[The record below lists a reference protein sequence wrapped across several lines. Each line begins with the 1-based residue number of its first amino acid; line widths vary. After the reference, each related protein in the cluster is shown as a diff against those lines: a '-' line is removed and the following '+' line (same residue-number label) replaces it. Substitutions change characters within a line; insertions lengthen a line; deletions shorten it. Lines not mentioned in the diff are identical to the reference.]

1 MIKHVLIT
9 GDMHSKIKERL
20 QYIKNTMPEYD
31 PSETAVI
38 VLGDFG
44 ANYYKTKHD
53 WKTKHQAA
61 KVGYTIYALRGNH
74 EDRACNME
82 KPIYVIDE
90 FVNGMVC
97 YEEEFPNIR
106 YFMDC
111 VAEYEIMGRKI
122 LCIPGAYSVDKWYRL
137 QNDWQWFAQ
146 EQLTASEMESAE
158 EQFSGKY
165 YDFVFSHTCPI
176 SWEPSDL
183 FLSMIDQSTVDKTM
197 EVWMDKFKEKFLWKH
212 WLFGHYHANRIE
224 RPYVEQFYTEVED
237 LASIIARWDKYTK
250 TKELDWWLPR
260 SPNFYMGIE
269 EREITP
275 LF

>member
-9 GDMHSKIKERL
+9 GDCHGRVENRLAQIKD
-20 QYIKNTMPEYD
+20 TMPEYV

-38 VLGDFG
+38 ILGDIGF
-44 ANYYKTKHD
+44 NYYMSKHD
-53 WKTKHQAA
+53 WKTKHSAA
-61 KVGYTIYALRGNH
+61 KFGYTIYCLRGNH
-74 EDRACNME
+74 EDRAENM
-82 KPIYVIDE
+82 KYPIYTIDN

-111 VAEYEIMGRKI
+111 VAEYEIMGKKV

-137 QNDWQWFAQ
+137 QNDWHWFAE
-146 EQLTASEMESAE
+146 EQLTAEEKKHAE
-158 EQFSGKY
+158 ELVSGKY

-176 SWEPSDL
+176 IWEPTDL

-197 EVWMDKFKEKFLWKH
+197 EVWMAKIKETFLWKH
-212 WLFGHYHANRIE
+212 WLFGHYHADRIE

-237 LASIIARWDKYTK
+237 LESIIARWDKYTK
-250 TKELDWWLPR
+250 TKELDWWLPK
-260 SPNFYMGIE
+260 SPQFYSFE
-269 EREITP
+269 
-275 LF
+275 

>member
-9 GDMHSKIKERL
+9 GDMHSKIKDRL
-20 QYIKNTMPEYD
+20 AYIKETMPEYE
-31 PSETAVI
+31 PAETAVI

-44 ANYYKTKHD
+44 ANYHKTKHD

-61 KVGYTIYALRGNH
+61 KFGYTIYALRGNH
-74 EDRACNME
+74 EDRACNM
-82 KPIYVIDE
+82 KNPIYVIDD
-90 FVNGMVC
+90 FVNGIVC

-111 VAEYEIMGRKI
+111 VAEYEIMGKKI

-137 QNDWQWFAQ
+137 ENDWQWFAE
-146 EQLTASEMESAE
+146 EQLTAEEMKTAE

-165 YDFVFSHTCPI
+165 YDFVFSHTCPV
-176 SWEPSDL
+176 SWEPNDL

-212 WLFGHYHANRIE
+212 WLFAHYHADRIE
-224 RPYVEQFYTEVED
+224 RPYVEQFYIEVED
-237 LASIIARWDKYTK
+237 LESITKRWDKYTK
-250 TKELDWWLPR
+250 TKELDWWLPC

-269 EREITP
+269 E
-275 LF
+275 

>member
-53 WKTKHQAA
+53 WNIKHQAA
-61 KVGYTIYALRGNH
+61 KFGYTIYALRGNH
-74 EDRACNME
+74 EDRACNMK

-111 VAEYEIMGRKI
+111 VAEYEIMGKKV

-137 QNDWQWFAQ
+137 QNDWHWFAQ
-146 EQLTASEMESAE
+146 EQLTAEEMAYAE
-158 EQFSGKY
+158 KEFAGKY
-165 YDFVFSHTCPI
+165 YDFVFSHTAPLD
-176 SWEPSDL
+176 WEPTDL
-183 FLSMIDQSTVDKTM
+183 FLRGIDQSKVDKTM
-197 EVWMDKFKEKFLWKH
+197 EVWLNNFKEKINWNLWC
-212 WLFGHYHANRIE
+212 FAHYHTDRLE
-224 RPYVEQFYTEVED
+224 RPHVEIFYQEVEPLD
-237 LASIIARWDKYTK
+237 TIVSRWKKYDETG
-250 TKELDWWLPR
+250 EVDWWIPR
-260 SPNFYMGIE
+260 SPNFYMG
-269 EREITP
+269 
-275 LF
+275 